1 MDFGPSTSSFYMA
14 FGTILSMSESHWEE
28 KLELYRSFGWSEAD
42 VLSAFKKQPIIM
54 RISKDKIRRVMDF
67 LLKELGL
74 RLSIISC
81 YPHLL
86 FYSLEKM
93 IIPRSSVIRVLT
105 SHGILNKD
113 VNFYSIC
120 HLSEKKFLEKYVI
133 KYQEMVPQVLQAYQ
147 GETVFGD

>member
-1 MDFGPSTSSFYMA
+1 
-14 FGTILSMSESHWEE
+14 
-28 KLELYRSFGWSEAD
+28 
-42 VLSAFKKQPIIM
+42 M

-81 YPHLL
+81 YPYLL
-86 FYSLEKM
+86 VYSLEKT

-113 VNFYSIC
+113 VNFISIF

-133 KYQEMVPQVLQAYQ
+133 KYQEMVPQVSQAYQ
-147 GETVFGD
+147 GKTVFGD